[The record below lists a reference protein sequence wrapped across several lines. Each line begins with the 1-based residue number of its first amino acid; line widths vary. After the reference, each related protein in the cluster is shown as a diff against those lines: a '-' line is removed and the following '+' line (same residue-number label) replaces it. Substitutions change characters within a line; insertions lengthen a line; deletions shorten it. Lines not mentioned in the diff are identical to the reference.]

1 MGSLVMNAETY
12 FPSGRLDV
20 DSASST
26 SECALHAQKEAPLCD
41 LLLGFLGP
49 YTISKSFAELFLN
62 EFILYLS

>member
-1 MGSLVMNAETY
+1 MNTETH

-26 SECALHAQKEAPLCD
+26 SECALHAQEEASLCA

-49 YTISKSFAELFLN
+49 YTISKEHRVIS
-62 EFILYLS
+62 